1 MAESTPNGEQQ
12 QQSGGNGVLEQLGIF
27 AAKSFGEKIKT
38 VNDALLVLTLSGQFG
53 ITYYGL
59 MYALPG
65 TVSQINAGH
74 KEARDDFKSTL
85 KEDRAANAEMQ
96 RQWIDALR
104 HNRDGF
110 GMLTPLPESKA
121 NGS

>member
-12 QQSGGNGVLEQLGIF
+12 QQSGENGVLERLGIF

-38 VNDALLVLTLSGQFG
+38 VNDALLVLTLCGLFG

-65 TVSQINAGH
+65 TVGQINAGH
-74 KEARDDFKSTL
+74 KEARDDFKATL